1 MQLVDQ
7 VLEKNPTPELVA
19 ELAELRIKNILC
31 FTELEAFNSTG
42 KFKGRHPLLK
52 HFTTRQLFIKLK
64 KEDPDQFLD
73 EFSLCRDNIKR
84 YNSFLKRDKITDK
97 KRDNWQKQL
106 IKHTEKM
113 ELMKEVMGDE
123 YQA

>member
-64 KEDPDQFLD
+64 KEDPD
-73 EFSLCRDNIKR
+73 
-84 YNSFLKRDKITDK
+84 FLKRDKITDK